1 MSRNRSYS
9 IEFKRQVSQ
18 EYLAGDTLHGIAKRH
33 GVNRSLI
40 RLWVEKYEAGAFD
53 DDEAA
58 ANILQQYEA
67 RIAAL
72 ERLAGKLA
80 LENEFLKGAS
90 RIGHQTRNG
99 VTSVIA
105 GPVVSPSAKDAD

>member
-40 RLWVEKYEAGAFD
+40 RLWVEKYEACQRRSKS
-53 DDEAA
+53 
-58 ANILQQYEA
+58 LPMW
-67 RIAAL
+67 R
-72 ERLAGKLA
+72 RKSPPLA
-80 LENEFLKGAS
+80 
-90 RIGHQTRNG
+90 Q
-99 VTSVIA
+99 
-105 GPVVSPSAKDAD
+105 